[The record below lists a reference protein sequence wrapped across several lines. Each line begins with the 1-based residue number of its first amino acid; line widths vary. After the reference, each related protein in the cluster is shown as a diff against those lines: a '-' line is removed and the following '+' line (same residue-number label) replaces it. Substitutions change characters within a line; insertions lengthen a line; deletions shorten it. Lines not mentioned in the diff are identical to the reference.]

1 MLTKFLFNHQTAQNA
16 ESLGIDPEKGFL
28 VAGESSGGEMAVI
41 VAHLCLN
48 DKLTP
53 PLTGIYAAMPG
64 GVNHETVP
72 EKYKD
77 RFISFEQNA
86 DAPILSAESLAFIW
100 SKLPKSTSYTALQHT

>member
-1 MLTKFLFNHQTAQNA
+1 
-16 ESLGIDPEKGFL
+16 
-28 VAGESSGGEMAVI
+28 MALI
-41 VAHLCLN
+41 VAHLYLN
-48 DKLTP
+48 DKLSP

-86 DAPILSAESLAFIW
+86 NAPVFSLESLKFIW
-100 SKLPKSTSYTALQHT
+100 SKFLQRESITSRNRPANKFLCCRE

>member
-1 MLTKFLFNHQTAQNA
+1 
-16 ESLGIDPEKGFL
+16 
-28 VAGESSGGEMAVI
+28 MALI

-48 DKLTP
+48 DKLSP

-86 DAPILSAESLAFIW
+86 NAPVLSLESLKFIW
-100 SKLPKSTSYTALQHT
+100 SKFLRGEGTMLRNWLTDKFLCCRE

>member
-1 MLTKFLFNHQTAQNA
+1 M

-28 VAGESSGGEMAVI
+28 VGGESSGGDMAFI

-48 DKLTP
+48 DKLSP

-86 DAPILSAESLAFIW
+86 NAPVLSLESLRFIW
-100 SKLPKSTSYTALQHT
+100 SKFLRREGIL

>member
-1 MLTKFLFNHQTAQNA
+1 
-16 ESLGIDPEKGFL
+16 
-28 VAGESSGGEMAVI
+28 MALI

-48 DKLTP
+48 DKLSP

-77 RFISFEQNA
+77 RFVSFEQNA
-86 DAPILSAESLAFIW
+86 NAPVLSLESLKFIW
-100 SKLPKSTSYTALQHT
+100 SKSVRGKVSFPKILPANKFSCCRE